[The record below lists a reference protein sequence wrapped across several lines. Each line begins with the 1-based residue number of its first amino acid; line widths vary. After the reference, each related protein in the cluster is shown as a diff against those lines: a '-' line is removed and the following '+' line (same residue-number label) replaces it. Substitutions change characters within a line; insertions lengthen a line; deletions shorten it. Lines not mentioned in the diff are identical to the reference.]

1 MDLRID
7 KNLELSWGGKKEG
20 DAKKSA
26 NLNIYLQVLNVL
38 NTKNVINVYRA
49 TGTPDDDGYL
59 ASAQAQTTIAG
70 QTSPTSFND
79 LYSVKINNPSNY
91 QRPRVIR
98 LGLLLDF

>member
-1 MDLRID
+1 VFI
-7 KNLELSWGGKKEG
+7 E
-20 DAKKSA
+20 
-26 NLNIYLQVLNVL
+26 LQV
-38 NTKNVINVYRA
+38 
-49 TGTPDDDGYL
+49 TPDDDGYL

-98 LGLLLDF
+98 LGILLDF